1 MLLAGQGEG
10 GRAAVH
16 SLVEGAGFVS
26 APIWALGMQGW
37 TEQTQRPV
45 FMEQTFYYT
54 LTGEAG
60 INKTL
65 KRETHGERY
74 VIREK

>member
-1 MLLAGQGEG
+1 MLPAGKGEG

-16 SLVEGAGFVS
+16 LVVEGAGFAS
-26 APIWALGMQGW
+26 APIWALGTQGW
-37 TEQTQRPV
+37 TEQTQRPI
-45 FMEQTFYYT
+45 FMERTFCYT

-65 KRETHGERY
+65 K
-74 VIREK
+74 